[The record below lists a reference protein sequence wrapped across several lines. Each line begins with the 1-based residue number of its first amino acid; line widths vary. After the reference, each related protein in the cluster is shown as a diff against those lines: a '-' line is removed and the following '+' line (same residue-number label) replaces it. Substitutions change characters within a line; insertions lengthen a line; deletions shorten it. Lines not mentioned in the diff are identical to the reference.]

1 MQKFLYLLLLISVAG
16 FSSQAQSVGIGTTT
30 PNRTAQLDVQSNN
43 KGFLP
48 PRMTLAQRNAISNP
62 AAGLMLYCT
71 DCGTNGSGEMNYYN
85 GTAWISMNMGG
96 GSDNATSLPRTTV
109 GPQVVTT
116 KNLDVVRYRNGD
128 PIPQVTDSAQW
139 ANLTTGAWCWY
150 NNDSVNYSKYG
161 RLYNAYAVND
171 PRLLAPVGWRVMN
184 EDDWNQLV
192 KYLDPNV
199 DTINYTQTSNV
210 GEQLKDTAGW
220 KPVPDTSC
228 PTCING
234 NNSSGFSAL
243 PGGVRYIARFQ
254 VGGPG
259 GLGVWWSQ
267 NQNDSTTQ
275 KARLLYS
282 GINDFAKSTYNKKGG
297 FSVRLIREQPAAPPY
312 RPIVKTG
319 DIINIDTSYAIAQGT
334 ISYDGSSFI
343 VNKGFCWSTSQN
355 PTIDLPT
362 KSSQG
367 NGNED
372 FSYTINDLT
381 PCTVYHVR
389 AFGTNSVGTSYG
401 ENKIFLT
408 NGEYSI
414 LSFNQVN
421 QLLGDYAN
429 TNENFNG
436 SPYGPYTTNV
446 RSITQTSATTANM
459 VVENIFDAGWA
470 PITFKM
476 DWTDPANRTVTLDL
490 QTNIAPA
497 STVSTNPAYSTWLVQ
512 VAPATSPGTFR
523 VCDQTIQLNMR
534 VGLLDPATGQGGFFG
549 GEYIINMAR

>member
-1 MQKFLYLLLLISVAG
+1 
-16 FSSQAQSVGIGTTT
+16 
-30 PNRTAQLDVQSNN
+30 
-43 KGFLP
+43 LP

-171 PRLLAPVGWRVMN
+171 PRGLAPLGWRVMN

-192 KYLDPNV
+192 KYLDPSA
-199 DTINYTQTSNV
+199 DTTATTQSV
-210 GEQLKDTAGW
+210 YAGAQLKDTAGW
-220 KPVPDTSC
+220 KPIPDTSC

-234 NNSSGFSAL
+234 NNSSGFAAQ
-243 PGGVRYIARFQ
+243 PGGVRLIARFQ
-254 VGGPG
+254 VAGPG

-275 KARLLYS
+275 NARLLYS
-282 GINDFAKSTYNKKGG
+282 GSNNFDKSSFNKKGG

-312 RPIVKTG
+312 RPTVSTG
-319 DIINIDTSYAIAQGT
+319 VVSNIDTSSADVAGS
-334 ISYDGSSFI
+334 ISFDGSSFI
-343 VNKGFCWSTSQN
+343 VNKGFCWNTIPN
-355 PTIDLPT
+355 PTVDLPT

-367 NGNED
+367 NGNAD
-372 FSYTINDLT
+372 FSHTITGLN

-401 ENKIFLT
+401 ENKTIRT
-408 NGEYSI
+408 NGDYSI
-414 LSFNQVN
+414 SSFNQVN

-429 TNENFNG
+429 TNENLSG
-436 SPYGPYTTNV
+436 SPYGPYTTKV

-470 PITFKM
+470 PISFKL
-476 DWTDPANRTVTLDL
+476 DWTDPSNRTVTLDV
-490 QTNIAPA
+490 QTNIGLGSTLVGTA
-497 STVSTNPAYSTWLVQ
+497 SPYANWQIQ
-512 VAPATSPGTFR
+512 VGPATSPGTFR
-523 VCDQTIQLNMR
+523 VCDQTIQLNIQLG
-534 VGLLDPATGQGGFFG
+534 VLDPATGQGGFFNA
-549 GEYIINMAR
+549 EYIVNMAR